1 MGAGESSELDKE
13 RFSDVLAKLRESV
26 PGGQRRLAAL
36 LRECDVA
43 EIVSLSQVA
52 TLRHNEP
59 TTLRNLLQALVLQ
72 LEKPEAGLVLR
83 SLHVRNRVSS
93 GNDDGVAR
101 VLFCFLL
108 LPIFLFFLLFSF
120 CCSHLF
126 SAALFVALDW
136 RV

>member
-101 VLFCFLL
+101 VFFCFLL
-108 LPIFLFFLLFSF
+108 SLFPPFFSF